1 MGLKMSKK
9 RRVVITG
16 MGIVSSI
23 GNNIEQVKNSLINQ
37 KSGIV
42 RSDIY
47 KEMGF
52 RSQIH
57 GEVKLNLQ
65 DHVDKKQ
72 LRFMGAGAAYSVLSM
87 EQAIKDSGLTPEE
100 VSNPK
105 TGLIAGSGGPS
116 TANMLQSFDLA
127 REKGPKRVGPF
138 MVPRCMSST
147 VSACIA
153 TFFKIKG
160 VNFSITSA
168 CSTSAHC
175 IGIGA
180 DQITYGN
187 QDIIFAGGGEELDW
201 TLSVLFDA
209 MGAMSSKYNEAPELA
224 SRPYDINRDG
234 FVIAGGGGMV
244 VLEELEHAKSRGAKI
259 YGEIVGHCA
268 NSDGY
273 DMVAPSGEGAI
284 RCMNGAL
291 RGVDQ
296 KVDYINAHGTSTPVG
311 DMQELHAIREVFK
324 NKDYLPKL
332 TSTKSISGHSLG
344 ATGVHEAIYTLIM
357 MNNDFISGSANIN
370 DDDPEIGSIEIPRKT
385 MTNIKINLALSNS
398 FGFGGTN
405 ACLAFS
411 KFD

>member
-1 MGLKMSKK
+1 MGKTK
-9 RRVVITG
+9 RVVITG

-23 GNNIEQVKNSLINQ
+23 GNNIEAVKNSLITQ

-42 RSDIY
+42 SSEIY

-57 GEVKLNLQ
+57 GDIKINLE
-65 DHVDKKQ
+65 DHIDKKQ
-72 LRFMGAGAAYSVLSM
+72 LRFMGAGSAYAVLSM
-87 EQAIKDSGLTPEE
+87 EQAIIDSGLTNEE

-116 TANMLQSFDLA
+116 TSNLLQAFDIA

-180 DQITYGN
+180 DQIKYGN
-187 QDIIFAGGGEELDW
+187 QDIVFAGGGEELDW

-209 MGAMSSKYNEAPELA
+209 MGAMSSKYNETPELA
-224 SRPYDINRDG
+224 SRPYDIDRDG
-234 FVIAGGGGMV
+234 FVIAGGGGML
-244 VLEELEHAKSRGAKI
+244 VLEELEHAKARGAKI

-268 NSDGY
+268 NSDGF

-284 RCMNGAL
+284 RCMKQAL
-291 RGVDQ
+291 INTNQ

-311 DMQELHAIREVFK
+311 DMQELHAVKEVFK
-324 NKDYLPKL
+324 HYDYLPKP
-332 TSTKSISGHSLG
+332 TSTKSLTGHSLG
-344 ATGVHEAIYTLIM
+344 ATGVQEAIYTIIM
-357 MNNDFISGSANIN
+357 MNNNFISGSSNIQN
-370 DDDPEIGSIEIPRKT
+370 PDPEIGKIEIPQNTLK
-385 MTNIKINLALSNS
+385 NIDINLALSNS

-405 ACLAFS
+405 ACLAIS
-411 KFD
+411 KYS

>member
-1 MGLKMSKK
+1 MSKTK
-9 RRVVITG
+9 RVVVTG

-23 GNNIEQVKNSLINQ
+23 GNNVETVKNSLINQ

-42 RSDIY
+42 SSDIY
-47 KEMGF
+47 REMGF

-57 GEVKLNLQ
+57 GEVKINLE
-65 DHVDKKQ
+65 DHIDKKQ

-87 EQAIKDSGLTPEE
+87 EQAIADSGLTNEE
-100 VSNPK
+100 VSNPR

-116 TANMLQSFDLA
+116 TANLLQAFDVA

-180 DQITYGN
+180 DQIKYGN
-187 QDIIFAGGGEELDW
+187 QDIVFAGGGEELDW

-209 MGAMSSKYNEAPELA
+209 MGAMSSKYNSTPELA
-224 SRPYDINRDG
+224 SRPYDVNRDG
-234 FVIAGGGGMV
+234 FVIAGGGGML
-244 VLEELEHAKSRGAKI
+244 VLEELEHAKARGAKI

-268 NSDGY
+268 NSDGF

-284 RCMNGAL
+284 RCMKQAL
-291 RGVDQ
+291 ANIDQ

-311 DMQELHAIREVFK
+311 DMQELHAVREVFK
-324 NKDYLPKL
+324 DYDYLPKL
-332 TSTKSISGHSLG
+332 TSTKSLTGHSLG
-344 ATGVHEAIYTLIM
+344 ATGVQEAIYTLVM
-357 MNNDFISGSANIN
+357 MNNNFISGSANIEN
-370 DDDPEIGSIEIPRKT
+370 EDLEIGNIEIPRKT
-385 MTNIKINLALSNS
+385 LQNIDIDLALSNS

-405 ACLAFS
+405 ACLAIS
-411 KFD
+411 QYN

>member
-1 MGLKMSKK
+1 MSKTK
-9 RRVVITG
+9 RVVVTG

-23 GNNIEQVKNSLINQ
+23 GNNVETVKNSLMNQ

-42 RSDIY
+42 SSDIY

-57 GEVKLNLQ
+57 GEVKINLE
-65 DHVDKKQ
+65 DHIDKKQ
-72 LRFMGAGAAYSVLSM
+72 LRFMGAGAAYSVLAM
-87 EQAIKDSGLTPEE
+87 EQAIADSGLTNEE
-100 VSNPK
+100 VSNPR

-116 TANMLQSFDLA
+116 TANLLQAFDVA

-180 DQITYGN
+180 DQIKYGN
-187 QDIIFAGGGEELDW
+187 QDIVFAGGGEELDW

-209 MGAMSSKYNEAPELA
+209 MGAMSSKYNNTPELA
-224 SRPYDINRDG
+224 SRPYDVNRDG
-234 FVIAGGGGMV
+234 FVIAGGGGML
-244 VLEELEHAKSRGAKI
+244 VLEELEHAKARGAKI

-268 NSDGY
+268 NSDGF

-284 RCMNGAL
+284 RCMKQAL
-291 RGVDQ
+291 ANTDQ
-296 KVDYINAHGTSTPVG
+296 NVDYINAHGTSTPVG
-311 DMQELHAIREVFK
+311 DMQELHAVREVFK
-324 NKDYLPKL
+324 DYDYLPKL
-332 TSTKSISGHSLG
+332 TSTKSLTGHSLG
-344 ATGVHEAIYTLIM
+344 ATGVQEAIYTLVM
-357 MNNDFISGSANIN
+357 MNNNFISGSANIEN
-370 DDDPEIGSIEIPRKT
+370 EDPEIGKIEIPRKT
-385 MTNIKINLALSNS
+385 LQNIDINLALSNS

-405 ACLAFS
+405 ACLAIS
-411 KFD
+411 KYN

>member
-1 MGLKMSKK
+1 MSKTK
-9 RRVVITG
+9 RVVVTG

-23 GNNIEQVKNSLINQ
+23 GNNVETVKNSLMNQ

-42 RSDIY
+42 SSDIY

-57 GEVKLNLQ
+57 GEVKINLE
-65 DHVDKKQ
+65 DHIDKKQ

-87 EQAIKDSGLTPEE
+87 EQAIADAGLTNEE
-100 VSNPK
+100 VSNPR

-116 TANMLQSFDLA
+116 TANLLQAFDVA

-180 DQITYGN
+180 DQIKYGN
-187 QDIIFAGGGEELDW
+187 QDIVFAGGGEELDW

-209 MGAMSSKYNEAPELA
+209 MGAMSSKYNNTPELA
-224 SRPYDINRDG
+224 SRPYDVNRDG
-234 FVIAGGGGMV
+234 FVIAGGGGML
-244 VLEELEHAKSRGAKI
+244 VLEELEHAKARGAKI

-268 NSDGY
+268 NSDGF

-284 RCMNGAL
+284 RCMKQAL
-291 RGVDQ
+291 ANTNQ

-311 DMQELHAIREVFK
+311 DMQELHAVREVFK
-324 NKDYLPKL
+324 DYDHLPKL
-332 TSTKSISGHSLG
+332 TSTKSLTGHSLG
-344 ATGVHEAIYTLIM
+344 ATGVQEAIYTLVM
-357 MNNDFISGSANIN
+357 MNNNFISGSANIEN
-370 DDDPEIGSIEIPRKT
+370 EDPEIGKIEIPRKT
-385 MTNIKINLALSNS
+385 LQNIDINLALSNS

-405 ACLAFS
+405 ACLAIS
-411 KFD
+411 KYN

>member
-1 MGLKMSKK
+1 
-9 RRVVITG
+9 

-23 GNNIEQVKNSLINQ
+23 GNNVETVKNSLINQ

-42 RSDIY
+42 SSDIY
-47 KEMGF
+47 REMGF

-57 GEVKLNLQ
+57 GEVKINLE
-65 DHVDKKQ
+65 DHIDKKQ

-87 EQAIKDSGLTPEE
+87 EQAIADSGLTNEE
-100 VSNPK
+100 VSNPR

-116 TANMLQSFDLA
+116 TANLLQAFDVA

-180 DQITYGN
+180 DQIKYGN
-187 QDIIFAGGGEELDW
+187 QDIVFAGGGEELDW

-209 MGAMSSKYNEAPELA
+209 MGAMSSKYNSTPELA
-224 SRPYDINRDG
+224 SRPYDVNRDG
-234 FVIAGGGGMV
+234 FVIAGGGGML
-244 VLEELEHAKSRGAKI
+244 VLEELEHAKARGAKI

-268 NSDGY
+268 NSDGF

-284 RCMNGAL
+284 RCMKQAL
-291 RGVDQ
+291 ANIDQ

-311 DMQELHAIREVFK
+311 DMQELHAVREVFK
-324 NKDYLPKL
+324 DYDYLPKL
-332 TSTKSISGHSLG
+332 TSTKSLTGHSLG
-344 ATGVHEAIYTLIM
+344 ATGVQEAIYTLVM
-357 MNNDFISGSANIN
+357 MNNNFISGSANIEN
-370 DDDPEIGSIEIPRKT
+370 EDLEIGNIEIPRKT
-385 MTNIKINLALSNS
+385 LQNIDIDLALSNS

-405 ACLAFS
+405 ACLAIS
-411 KFD
+411 KYN

>member
-1 MGLKMSKK
+1 MSNEK
-9 RRVVITG
+9 RVVITG

-23 GNNIEQVKNSLINQ
+23 GNNVEEVKNSLVNQ

-42 RSDIY
+42 KADTY

-57 GEVKLNLQ
+57 GAVKLKLE

-116 TANMLQSFDLA
+116 TVNLLQSFDIA

-138 MVPRCMSST
+138 MVPRCMSSS

-180 DQITYGN
+180 DQIKYGN
-187 QDIIFAGGGEELDW
+187 QNIVFAGGGEELDW

-209 MGAMSSKYNEAPELA
+209 MGAMSSKYNETPELA
-224 SRPYDINRDG
+224 SRPYDLDRDG
-234 FVIAGGGGMV
+234 FVIAGGGGML
-244 VLEELEHAKSRGAKI
+244 VLEELEHAKARGAKI

-268 NSDGY
+268 NSDGH

-284 RCMNGAL
+284 RCMQQAL
-291 RGVDQ
+291 TKTNQ

-311 DMQELHAIREVFK
+311 DMQELHAVREVFK
-324 NKDYLPKL
+324 DKGYLPKL
-332 TSTKSISGHSLG
+332 TSTKSLTGHSLG
-344 ATGVHEAIYTLIM
+344 ATGVQEAIYTLLM
-357 MNNDFISGSANIN
+357 MNNNFISGSANIN
-370 DDDPEIGSIEIPRKT
+370 NDDPEIGSIDIPRKT
-385 MTNIKINLALSNS
+385 IQNIDINLALSNS

-405 ACLAFS
+405 ACLALS
-411 KFD
+411 KFN

>member
-1 MGLKMSKK
+1 MSKTK
-9 RRVVITG
+9 RVVVTG

-23 GNNIEQVKNSLINQ
+23 GNNVETVKNSLMNQ

-42 RSDIY
+42 SSDIY

-57 GEVKLNLQ
+57 GEVKINLE
-65 DHVDKKQ
+65 DHIDKKQ
-72 LRFMGAGAAYSVLSM
+72 LRFMGAGAAYSVLAM
-87 EQAIKDSGLTPEE
+87 EQAIADSGLTNEE
-100 VSNPK
+100 VSNPR

-116 TANMLQSFDLA
+116 TANLLQAFDVA

-180 DQITYGN
+180 DQIKYGN
-187 QDIIFAGGGEELDW
+187 QDIVFAGGGEELDW

-209 MGAMSSKYNEAPELA
+209 MGAMSSKYNNTPELA
-224 SRPYDINRDG
+224 SRPYDVNRDG
-234 FVIAGGGGMV
+234 FVIAGGGGML
-244 VLEELEHAKSRGAKI
+244 VLEELEHAKARGAKI

-268 NSDGY
+268 NSDGF

-284 RCMNGAL
+284 RCMKQAL
-291 RGVDQ
+291 ANTKQ

-311 DMQELHAIREVFK
+311 DMQELHAVREVFK
-324 NKDYLPKL
+324 DYDYLPKL
-332 TSTKSISGHSLG
+332 TSTKSLTGHSLG
-344 ATGVHEAIYTLIM
+344 ATGVQEAIYTLVM
-357 MNNDFISGSANIN
+357 MNNNFISGSANIEN
-370 DDDPEIGSIEIPRKT
+370 EDPEIGNIEIPRKT
-385 MTNIKINLALSNS
+385 LQNIDINLALSNS

-405 ACLAFS
+405 ACLAIS
-411 KFD
+411 KYN

>member
-1 MGLKMSKK
+1 MSKTK
-9 RRVVITG
+9 RVVVTG

-23 GNNIEQVKNSLINQ
+23 GNNVETVKNSLMNQ

-42 RSDIY
+42 SSDIY
-47 KEMGF
+47 REMGF

-57 GEVKLNLQ
+57 GEVKINLE
-65 DHVDKKQ
+65 DHIDKKQ
-72 LRFMGAGAAYSVLSM
+72 LRFMGAGAAYSVLAM
-87 EQAIKDSGLTPEE
+87 EQAIADSGLTNEE
-100 VSNPK
+100 VSNPR

-116 TANMLQSFDLA
+116 TANLLQAFDVA

-180 DQITYGN
+180 DQIKYGN
-187 QDIIFAGGGEELDW
+187 QDIVFAGGGEELDW

-209 MGAMSSKYNEAPELA
+209 MGAMSSKYNNTPELA
-224 SRPYDINRDG
+224 SRPYDVNRDG
-234 FVIAGGGGMV
+234 FVIAGGGGML
-244 VLEELEHAKSRGAKI
+244 VLEELEHAKARGAKI

-268 NSDGY
+268 NSDGF

-284 RCMNGAL
+284 RCMKQAL
-291 RGVDQ
+291 ANTDQ
-296 KVDYINAHGTSTPVG
+296 NVDYINAHGTSTPVG
-311 DMQELHAIREVFK
+311 DMQELHAVREVFK
-324 NKDYLPKL
+324 DYDYLPKL
-332 TSTKSISGHSLG
+332 TSTKSLTGHSLG
-344 ATGVHEAIYTLIM
+344 ATGVQEAIYTLVM
-357 MNNDFISGSANIN
+357 MNNNFISGSANIEN
-370 DDDPEIGSIEIPRKT
+370 EDPEIGKIEIPRKT
-385 MTNIKINLALSNS
+385 LQNIDINLALSNS

-405 ACLAFS
+405 ACLAIS
-411 KFD
+411 KYN

>member
-1 MGLKMSKK
+1 MGKTK
-9 RRVVITG
+9 RVMITG

-23 GNNIEQVKNSLINQ
+23 GNNIEAVKNSLITQ

-42 RSDIY
+42 SSEIY

-57 GEVKLNLQ
+57 GDIKINLE
-65 DHVDKKQ
+65 DHIDKKQ
-72 LRFMGAGAAYSVLSM
+72 LRFMGAGSAYAVLSM
-87 EQAIKDSGLTPEE
+87 EQAILDAGLTNEE

-116 TANMLQSFDLA
+116 TSNLLQAFDIA

-180 DQITYGN
+180 DQIKYGN
-187 QDIIFAGGGEELDW
+187 QDIVFAGGGEELDW

-209 MGAMSSKYNEAPELA
+209 MGAMSSKYNETPELA
-224 SRPYDINRDG
+224 SRPYDIDRDG
-234 FVIAGGGGMV
+234 FVIAGGGGML
-244 VLEELEHAKSRGAKI
+244 VLEELEHAKARGAKI

-268 NSDGY
+268 NSDGF

-284 RCMNGAL
+284 RCMKQAL
-291 RGVDQ
+291 INTNQ

-311 DMQELHAIREVFK
+311 DMQELHAVKEVFK
-324 NKDYLPKL
+324 HYDYLPKL
-332 TSTKSISGHSLG
+332 TSTKSLTGHSLG
-344 ATGVHEAIYTLIM
+344 ATGVQEAIYTIIM
-357 MNNDFISGSANIN
+357 MNNNFISGSANIHN
-370 DDDPEIGSIEIPRKT
+370 PDPEIGKIEIPQNTLK
-385 MTNIKINLALSNS
+385 NIDINLALSNS

-405 ACLAFS
+405 ACLAIS
-411 KFD
+411 KYS

>member
-1 MGLKMSKK
+1 MSKTK
-9 RRVVITG
+9 RVVVTG

-23 GNNIEQVKNSLINQ
+23 GNNVETVKNSLMNQ

-42 RSDIY
+42 SSDIY
-47 KEMGF
+47 REMGF

-57 GEVKLNLQ
+57 GEVKINLE
-65 DHVDKKQ
+65 DHIDKKQ
-72 LRFMGAGAAYSVLSM
+72 LRFMGAGAAYSVLAM
-87 EQAIKDSGLTPEE
+87 EQAIADSGLTNEE
-100 VSNPK
+100 VSNPR

-116 TANMLQSFDLA
+116 TANLLQAFDVA

-180 DQITYGN
+180 DQIKYGN
-187 QDIIFAGGGEELDW
+187 QNIVFAGGGEELDW

-209 MGAMSSKYNEAPELA
+209 MGAMSSKYNNTPELA
-224 SRPYDINRDG
+224 SRPYDVNRDG
-234 FVIAGGGGMV
+234 FVIAGGGGML
-244 VLEELEHAKSRGAKI
+244 VLEELEHAKARGAKI

-268 NSDGY
+268 NSDGF

-284 RCMNGAL
+284 RCMKQAL
-291 RGVDQ
+291 ANIDQ

-311 DMQELHAIREVFK
+311 DMQELHAVREVFK
-324 NKDYLPKL
+324 DYDYLPKL
-332 TSTKSISGHSLG
+332 TSTKSLTGHSLG
-344 ATGVHEAIYTLIM
+344 ATGVQEAIYTLVM
-357 MNNDFISGSANIN
+357 MNNNFISGSANIEN
-370 DDDPEIGSIEIPRKT
+370 EDPEIGNIEIPRKT
-385 MTNIKINLALSNS
+385 LQNIDINLALSNS

-405 ACLAFS
+405 ACLAIS
-411 KFD
+411 KYN